1 MLSVTLP
8 RGLASDLRRLPAAGR
23 VAERAQDVRGGQPG
37 HLDVAREPDPD
48 LLDLPALAAGRLL
61 LAVLL
66 VLRELERALER
77 RQVVGRIDLQP
88 HQRRL
93 RLRVARREADAPDL
107 GRVLADVP
115 RERVDR
121 AFDDVGRLGPPG
133 PADRVR
139 RRLVGHDAG
148 ELVPVALRVVG
159 AHVDPAPELGD
170 PRREE
175 LEVRAHVGQ
184 LLHPEPQEL
193 PLLGGRHLDVVDHP
207 ATLRRDGVAHR
218 TVFDP
223 LDRSPGPSG
232 EREAERLLRVD
243 VELGAERPTDVGG
256 DDPELVLG
264 DPGGARQGDPGDVRD
279 LRRGPQGELAHRGHH
294 GGERAA
300 RLDRA
305 RRDPRSLVPEL
316 EPHRRGV
323 EHALVAAAAVA
334 PMHHG
339 VGPELV
345 VHERGAVLGP
355 LLEVEDGGELF
366 VLDGD
371 DLGRVVGLAAR
382 LGDDHRHPVTLEPRL
397 VLRERPVIRGLDV
410 LGDRPDHRQGAGP
423 LARQVGAAP
432 GPDHARHL
440 QRLRDVD
447 LLDARVRERAPDDGE
462 VEHAGD
468 RQVVD
473 EAALP
478 RQERRVLLAQDR
490 LSDELLGDRH
500 LDPLQAFAPDIVPA
514 ASRMDFTMFW

>member
-1 MLSVTLP
+1 MSPCSDLDVVGVHAELVGGDLRPDGVVTLAVG
-8 RGLASDLRRLPAAGR
+8 RGPDVERHLAGRLASDLRRLPAAGR
-23 VAERAQDVRGGQPG
+23 VPERAQDVRGGQPG

-61 LAVLL
+61 LAVL
-66 VLRELERALER
+66 VVVRELERTLER

-121 AFDDVGRLGPPG
+121 AFDDVRRLGPPG
-133 PADRVR
+133 PADRVG

-148 ELVPVALRVVG
+148 ELVPVPLRVVG

-175 LEVRAHVGQ
+175 LEVRPHVGEF
-184 LLHPEPQEL
+184 LHPEPQEL
-193 PLLGGRHLDVVDHP
+193 ALLGRRHLDVVDHP

-218 TVFDP
+218 TVLDP

-256 DDPELVLG
+256 DDPQLVLG

-294 GGERAA
+294 GGERAP

-305 RRDPRSLVPEL
+305 RRDPRRLVAEL
-316 EPHRRGV
+316 KLHGRVV
-323 EHALVAAAAVA
+323 EHTLVAAAAVA
-334 PMHHG
+334 PVHHG
-339 VGPELV
+339 IGPELV
-345 VHERGAVLGP
+345 VHE
-355 LLEVEDGGELF
+355 GEPS
-366 VLDGD
+366 
-371 DLGRVVGLAAR
+371 LAPSSRSRTGVSCSYSTA
-382 LGDDHRHPVTLEPRL
+382 TT
-397 VLRERPVIRGLDV
+397 
-410 LGDRPDHRQGAGP
+410 
-423 LARQVGAAP
+423 
-432 GPDHARHL
+432 
-440 QRLRDVD
+440 
-447 LLDARVRERAPDDGE
+447 
-462 VEHAGD
+462 
-468 RQVVD
+468 
-473 EAALP
+473 
-478 RQERRVLLAQDR
+478 
-490 LSDELLGDRH
+490 S
-500 LDPLQAFAPDIVPA
+500 A
-514 ASRMDFTMFW
+514 ASSAIPRDSATTTATPSPWNRALSFVMGQ